1 MEICVTGKNVLVID
15 DVEIVFS
22 AFINE
27 LEKEGFDVDT
37 ALSGEVA
44 VKMAELKKYDLVFVD
59 LIMPGMDGIQ
69 TCRELKTVS
78 PESTLIAMTGQI
90 YRGLADRELE
100 FVKAGGKVYFL
111 YKPFHPGEILQVTRE
126 ALSNH

>member
-1 MEICVTGKNVLVID
+1 MAGKNVLVID

-44 VKMAELKKYDLVFVD
+44 LKMAELKKYDLIFVD

-69 TCRELKTVS
+69 TCRNLKAIN
-78 PESTLIAMTGQI
+78 PDSTLVAMTGQI

-111 YKPFHPGEILQVTRE
+111 YKPFQTGEILQVARE
-126 ALSNH
+126 ALSNR